1 MGQHPAVSRL
11 VKRGWAVLAATVLL
25 AAPGCVTTA
34 TSMLHSM
41 RLVGD
46 DTPVC
51 QVMTLW
57 YSHIH
62 TVPDSVN
69 NGAPLPGLVGHAYL
83 LNGAGSRFVAARGKV
98 VVDVFDASNLTPG
111 VDPVWIYRNEFDAG
125 ALARLKGKDR
135 FGSECYTVF
144 LPWPTGRPIPSHVR
158 VNLGY
163 VSETGQLIPADPAV
177 LALTNQAPQ
186 QAIAIHNRKEMPGG
200 EISPASQQGPPR

>member
-1 MGQHPAVSRL
+1 MGEHPSGIRL
-11 VKRGWAVLAATVLL
+11 GKRGWAVLAAMVLL
-25 AAPGCVTTA
+25 AAPGCVTTV
-34 TSMLHSM
+34 TSLLHPS
-41 RLVGD
+41 LLPAD

-69 NGAPLPGLVGHAYL
+69 NAAPLPGLVGHAYL
-83 LNGAGSRFVAARGKV
+83 LNGAGSRFVTARGKII
-98 VVDVFDASNLTPG
+98 VDVFDASNPAPG
-111 VDPVWIYRNEFDAG
+111 AEPAWIYRNEFDAS

-144 LPWPTGRPIPSHVR
+144 LPWPQNRPFPSHVR

-163 VSETGQLIPADPAV
+163 VSEKGQLIPADPAV
-177 LALTNQAPQ
+177 LALSNQAPQ
-186 QAIAIHNRKEMPGG
+186 QAITITNRKEMPGA
-200 EISPASQQGPPR
+200 PATAMQGPTR